1 MHVATRDPY
10 ESDQPD
16 VGSVRVRPA
25 HARPDRQLAKR
36 AIQHAAPPIPD
47 TAHRGRHF
55 AAVRRRNDTG
65 LLDAEAEK

>member
-1 MHVATRDPY
+1 MHVATRDQY

-25 HARPDRQLAKR
+25 HARPDTQLAMR
-36 AIQHAAPPIPD
+36 AMQRAAPPIPD

-55 AAVRRRNDTG
+55 AAIRRRNDTG
-65 LLDAEAEK
+65 LSHAEAEI